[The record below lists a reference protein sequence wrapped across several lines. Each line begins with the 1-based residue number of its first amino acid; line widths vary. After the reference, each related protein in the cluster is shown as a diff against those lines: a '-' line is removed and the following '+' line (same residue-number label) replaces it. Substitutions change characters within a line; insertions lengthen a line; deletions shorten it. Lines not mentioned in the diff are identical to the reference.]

1 MDEWRDVKGY
11 EGLYRV
17 SNTGSVNKI
26 LPNGKRKRIR
36 AVQGSGM
43 RRVMLRGKG
52 ENELVQIA
60 VLMLEAFDIPRP
72 AGYKATCKDG
82 NYDNLKLANLQWV
95 VRRQE
100 KYYQRNR
107 AHEPRRKYTEEEL
120 AKHSPLWKYFYG
132 KRTCTK
138 CARYGECVWRKES
151 DVLDYAAEGC
161 RGWQKR
167 ITADDF

>member
-52 ENELVQIA
+52 KNELVQIA

-82 NYDNLKLANLQWV
+82 NYDNL
-95 VRRQE
+95 
-100 KYYQRNR
+100 
-107 AHEPRRKYTEEEL
+107 
-120 AKHSPLWKYFYG
+120 
-132 KRTCTK
+132 
-138 CARYGECVWRKES
+138 
-151 DVLDYAAEGC
+151 
-161 RGWQKR
+161 
-167 ITADDF
+167 

>member
-52 ENELVQIA
+52 KNELVQIA

-72 AGYKATCKDG
+72 AGYKATCIDG

-100 KYYQRNR
+100 RYYQRKR

-120 AKHSPLWKYFYG
+120 AKRREAWQPREPKI
-132 KRTCTK
+132 
-138 CARYGECVWRKES
+138 KEGY
-151 DVLDYAAEGC
+151 LRRYAAQVTSGNMGAILKQPE
-161 RGWQKR
+161 
-167 ITADDF
+167 

>member
-52 ENELVQIA
+52 KNEGT
-60 VLMLEAFDIPRP
+60 P
-72 AGYKATCKDG
+72 
-82 NYDNLKLANLQWV
+82 
-95 VRRQE
+95 
-100 KYYQRNR
+100 
-107 AHEPRRKYTEEEL
+107 
-120 AKHSPLWKYFYG
+120 
-132 KRTCTK
+132 
-138 CARYGECVWRKES
+138 
-151 DVLDYAAEGC
+151 
-161 RGWQKR
+161 
-167 ITADDF
+167 